1 MRRLAFL
8 VASAASAAVVVAGAG
23 PAYADND
30 LSPHVKTSSTGTA
43 TTWGSVTRCA
53 GCHRAHQA
61 EGAMLL
67 TKSTEQALCDTC
79 HNGSGA
85 STNVEQGVSVAGA
98 GGALR
103 GGGFTKARIN
113 SANPTALYYFN
124 ASRNSYSLQE
134 GQIPAANAGSATTSN
149 HLLGATAAYGLGL
162 SGGATGTLQTTEG
175 TSPLECGSCHDPHG
189 NGNYRILK
197 PVPSGVTN
205 AAMTISAAEV
215 KSVTVTAGTFTVVE
229 YTTAVEHYLG
239 VGNTVTIAG
248 VGAAFNGNVQ
258 VWAVPSYTSFQ
269 VITTQPVG
277 VVTLTGTPTAKNAG
291 ATIADVPSGTSRVYT
306 TADYWKVNDE
316 TTPTTTVGTTANV
329 SSFIGGIAAWCTQ
342 CHTRY
347 QTGPSGTYEKASND
361 AIYTYRHRGNSVRA
375 NGYKWN
381 NVAYT
386 NQVNTPNC
394 IQCHVAHGTNAAAN
408 GPVYGQ
414 DVTYPGS
421 TTAET
426 SSLLRI
432 DNRGICQMC
441 HNK

>member
-61 EGAMLL
+61 QGAMLL

-103 GGGFTKARIN
+103 GGGFTKARIK
-113 SANPTALYYFN
+113 SDSPTAIYYYN
-124 ASRNSYSLQE
+124 TSRSSYSLLE
-134 GQIPAANAGSATTSN
+134 GQIPAATSSTTTTSN

-162 SGGATGTLQTTEG
+162 SGGATGTLQTSEG
-175 TSPLECGSCHDPHG
+175 IAPLECGSCHDPHG

-197 PVPSGVTN
+197 PVPSGVVN
-205 AAMTISAAEV
+205 SAM
-215 KSVTVTAGTFTVVE
+215 SVTSIVVASNVATVTTSVQ
-229 YTTAVEHYLG
+229 HYLG

-248 VGAAFNGNVQ
+248 VGAPFDGTFSVYQTPTYTTFTIQ
-258 VWAVPSYTSFQ
+258 VTAADGT
-269 VITTQPVG
+269 
-277 VVTLTGTPTAKNAG
+277 VTPTGTPTAKNAG
-291 ATIADVPSGTSRVYT
+291 QVIQDVPSGTSRVYT

-347 QTGPSGTYEKASND
+347 QTGPSGTYANASND
-361 AIYTYRHRGNSVRA
+361 AVYTYRHRGNSVRA
-375 NGYKWN
+375 NDYKFGTG
-381 NVAYT
+381 ASAAHIT

-394 IQCHVAHGTNAAAN
+394 IQCHVAHGTNAAAV
-408 GPVYGQ
+408 GTVYGV

-421 TTAET
+421 TTVET